1 VVVCPVECIITDPQH
16 VESTEQLTLKYHY
29 LMAKESAA

>member
-1 VVVCPVECIITDPQH
+1 VCPVECIIIDPQN
-16 VESTEQLTLKYHY
+16 VESIDQLDLKYRH